1 MGLGHYDGRYALS
14 QCKGPQMRLT
24 DISLNWLLPGAVL
37 LLGLLA
43 AVAVLARGKRSG
55 EKAAGT
61 EDSWERSEERRRR
74 KEALYGTAS
83 YMLLFICAAVAAALS
98 FKGLVGF
105 GEENLGLSGGWE
117 YLVPFG
123 LDGAAMFCSVLA
135 VREASHGDAAL
146 GSRILV
152 WTFAGAA
159 AWFNW
164 MHAPRGLTHEG
175 APQFFAGMS
184 LSAAVLFD
192 RALKQTRRAA
202 LREQGLVPRPLPQ
215 IRIVRW
221 LRAPRETY
229 SAWSLM
235 LLENVRTLDEAVD
248 EVREDKRQ
256 KEQTRLRR
264 RNEERV
270 ERAHLKALSRGHK
283 ALPPAPVVAAVA
295 DGSSSRRPWSEPP
308 PRPPRSLRYRPRSSC
323 PSARGPPF
331 SPSARAL
338 SRSPS
343 TSRRRTT
350 RWPCRD
356 STPWSASSRISSS
369 SSARTFGRGYRPGL
383 RTLGRRRGLLYTAP
397 PSSSNHTALPT
408 PCVRTPHASARDWTR
423 TSPLPCVPS
432 SAFGTRSMGLRPTKS
447 LTSTR
452 SPRGPTVAVRTAS

>member
-1 MGLGHYDGRYALS
+1 
-14 QCKGPQMRLT
+14 MRLT

-37 LLGLLA
+37 LLGMLA

-55 EKAAGT
+55 ETTSSG

-74 KEALYGTAS
+74 KEAIYGTAS
-83 YMLLFICAAVAAALS
+83 YVLLFCCAAVAAALS
-98 FKGLVGF
+98 FHGLVGF
-105 GEENLGLSGGWE
+105 GQQNLGLTDGWE

-164 MHAPRGLTHEG
+164 VHAPRGVDHAG
-175 APQFFAGMS
+175 APQFFSGMS

-264 RNEERV
+264 REQERV
-270 ERAHLKALSRGHK
+270 ERAHLKAISRGHRGIVGRGGSRQNETTTTVERAPAPATADSAISAPEQLPVRSRPSLQPVRK
-283 ALPPAPVVAAVA
+283 STDPITVDLTAEDDTMALPRL
-295 DGSSSRRPWSEPP
+295 D
-308 PRPPRSLRYRPRSSC
+308 SLERK
-323 PSARGPPF
+323 
-331 SPSARAL
+331 L
-338 SRSPS
+338 K
-343 TSRRRTT
+343 
-350 RWPCRD
+350 D
-356 STPWSASSRISSS
+356 LEQQ
-369 SSARTFGRGYRPGL
+369 FG
-383 RTLGRRRGLLYTAP
+383 
-397 PSSSNHTALPT
+397 
-408 PCVRTPHASARDWTR
+408 
-423 TSPLPCVPS
+423 
-432 SAFGTRSMGLRPTKS
+432 
-447 LTSTR
+447 
-452 SPRGPTVAVRTAS
+452 

>member
-1 MGLGHYDGRYALS
+1 
-14 QCKGPQMRLT
+14 MRLT

-37 LLGLLA
+37 LLGMLA

-55 EKAAGT
+55 EHAT

-74 KEALYGTAS
+74 KEAIYGTAS
-83 YMLLFICAAVAAALS
+83 YVLLFCCAAVAAALS

-105 GEENLGLSGGWE
+105 GEQNLGLSDGWQ

-164 MHAPRGLTHEG
+164 VHAPRGLSHAG
-175 APQFFAGMS
+175 APHFFAGMS

-229 SAWSLM
+229 KAWSLM
-235 LLENVRTLDEAVD
+235 LLENVRSLDEAVD

-256 KEQTRLRR
+256 KEAARLRR
-264 RNEERV
+264 RDKERM
-270 ERAHLKALSRGHK
+270 ERAQLKAISRGHRGFIGRGTGRQGEPQALEPAPSQVTAEPAISAPDPLPVRTRPSLEPVRTGSEPVTVDLTAEDDTM
-283 ALPPAPVVAAVA
+283 ALPRL
-295 DGSSSRRPWSEPP
+295 D
-308 PRPPRSLRYRPRSSC
+308 SLERK
-323 PSARGPPF
+323 
-331 SPSARAL
+331 L
-338 SRSPS
+338 K
-343 TSRRRTT
+343 
-350 RWPCRD
+350 D
-356 STPWSASSRISSS
+356 LEQQ
-369 SSARTFGRGYRPGL
+369 FG
-383 RTLGRRRGLLYTAP
+383 
-397 PSSSNHTALPT
+397 
-408 PCVRTPHASARDWTR
+408 
-423 TSPLPCVPS
+423 
-432 SAFGTRSMGLRPTKS
+432 
-447 LTSTR
+447 
-452 SPRGPTVAVRTAS
+452 

>member
-1 MGLGHYDGRYALS
+1 
-14 QCKGPQMRLT
+14 MRLT

-37 LLGLLA
+37 LLGMLA
-43 AVAVLARGKRSG
+43 AVAVLARGKRAG
-55 EKAAGT
+55 EKAPRA

-74 KEALYGTAS
+74 KEAIYGTAS
-83 YMLLFICAAVAAALS
+83 YVLLFCCAAVAAALS
-98 FKGLVGF
+98 FHGLVGF
-105 GEENLGLSGGWE
+105 GEQNLGLSGGWE

-164 MHAPRGLTHEG
+164 VHAPRGLDHAG
-175 APQFFAGMS
+175 APHFFAGMS

-248 EVREDKRQ
+248 EVREDRRQ
-256 KEQTRLRR
+256 KEQNRLRR
-264 RNEERV
+264 REQERV
-270 ERAHLKALSRGHK
+270 ERAHLKALSRGHRGLVGRGNRQLETTVERAPAQASSEPAISASEQLPVRARASLQPVRGATDPVIDLTAEDDTM
-283 ALPPAPVVAAVA
+283 ALPRL
-295 DGSSSRRPWSEPP
+295 D
-308 PRPPRSLRYRPRSSC
+308 SLERK
-323 PSARGPPF
+323 
-331 SPSARAL
+331 L
-338 SRSPS
+338 K
-343 TSRRRTT
+343 
-350 RWPCRD
+350 D
-356 STPWSASSRISSS
+356 LEQQ
-369 SSARTFGRGYRPGL
+369 FG
-383 RTLGRRRGLLYTAP
+383 
-397 PSSSNHTALPT
+397 
-408 PCVRTPHASARDWTR
+408 
-423 TSPLPCVPS
+423 
-432 SAFGTRSMGLRPTKS
+432 
-447 LTSTR
+447 
-452 SPRGPTVAVRTAS
+452 